1 MQPQEAYKEIHDK
14 ILKVKELTGIP
25 LKLETIHD
33 YQTSLTGKRY
43 SNDSYYLRI
52 DFESNVKLFSAYYN
66 STRYKIGYTVS
77 HLEDIIMELD
87 VILKFIDYLVAA
99 QIAKKEP
106 EEEDKED
113 SNDNNREIQGQPY
126 IS

>member
-1 MQPQEAYKEIHDK
+1 MQPQEQMKEIHDK

-33 YQTSLTGKRY
+33 WQISLSGKRY
-43 SNDSYYLRI
+43 SNDSYYLRV
-52 DFESNVKLFSAYYN
+52 DFETNIKLFSAYYN

-77 HLEDIIMELD
+77 HLEDIIMELG
-87 VILKFIDYLVAA
+87 VILNFIDHLVAA

-106 EEEDKED
+106 EEDK
-113 SNDNNREIQGQPY
+113 DNNNNTKIVEGQPY
-126 IS
+126 IH